1 MRVWQWDVCFG
12 VPHSVDND
20 SIFYI
25 YPRIILDLWLAQRI
39 LYLGLQPYSVQSK
52 RINMTEEEV
61 EEAIQILREA
71 DKMINTPEKARQFLI
86 AVGSIKAPKKKKK
99 AKRKTK

>member
-1 MRVWQWDVCFG
+1 
-12 VPHSVDND
+12 
-20 SIFYI
+20 
-25 YPRIILDLWLAQRI
+25 
-39 LYLGLQPYSVQSK
+39 
-52 RINMTEEEV
+52 MTEEEV